1 MTLYFVPQNQQF
13 SFPIDVC
20 IMLMEYKL
28 WEWEKKR
35 IFFLKMSKLL
45 WTLTV

>member
-35 IFFLKMSKLL
+35 IFF
-45 WTLTV
+45 